1 MFSLNPQLVQDR
13 GFLEELNHLLSD
25 NNPIV
30 VANSVAVMAEIYN
43 QASTLKFSLTTD
55 IVSKLLSAMNDCTEW
70 GQVFILDSLSAYST
84 TSEFES
90 KTIIERVLPRLQH
103 VNCAVVI
110 SATRV
115 ILKHMKICREEDLG
129 ESYILSKLAPP
140 LITLLKAEYEIQFVA
155 LQNITFISKFYP
167 EFLRNDIKVFFC
179 KYNDPAYV
187 KQAKLH
193 MIIQLAHEDN
203 MKEILSEFLE
213 YCTEVDVEFVRKV
226 VRAVGQCAI
235 SVSSSAPEC
244 VQLLETLIQMKVTYV
259 VQEAI
264 IVLKDIFR
272 QFPNKYEYV
281 ISSLCDNL
289 EILDQPEARAAF
301 VWIIGEYAER
311 IDNSGELIET
321 FMDSFNEEPVI
332 VQLQLLTATVKLYLK
347 KDFPGQLVQ
356 DILMRS
362 TVETDNPDLRDRAY
376 VYWRILSGNLHLARK
391 IIITDKDAINEHLTH
406 EYNNIL

>member
-1 MFSLNPQLVQDR
+1 
-13 GFLEELNHLLSD
+13 
-25 NNPIV
+25 
-30 VANSVAVMAEIYN
+30 MAEIYN
-43 QASTLKFSLTTD
+43 QASTLKFSLTSD

-110 SATRV
+110 SATKV
-115 ILKHMKICREEDLG
+115 IFKHMKVRRFIFSDILFSKDMKTCREEELG
-129 ESYILSKLAPP
+129 ENYILSKVAPP

-155 LQNITFISKFYP
+155 LQHITLIAKYYP
-167 EFLRNDIKVFFC
+167 EFLRKDVKVFFC

-193 MIIQLAHEDN
+193 MITQLAHEEN
-203 MKEILSEFLE
+203 IKEILSEFLE

-226 VRAVGQCAI
+226 VKAIGQCAI
-235 SVSSSAPEC
+235 LVSSSAPEC
-244 VQLLETLIQMKVTYV
+244 VQLLETLIQMKISYV

-311 IDNSGELIET
+311 IDNSSELIET
-321 FMDSFNEEPVI
+321 FMESFNEEPVI
-332 VQLQLLTATVKLYLK
+332 VQLQILTATVKLYLK

-356 DILMRS
+356 DILCRS

-376 VYWRILSGNLHLARK
+376 VYWRILSGDLHLAKK
-391 IIITDKDAINEHLTH
+391 IIVTNKDVVIN
-406 EYNNIL
+406 

>member
-1 MFSLNPQLVQDR
+1 MLPGKSNISVQGEIVEWRQDLRAGDQDLKRNVLKKVISVHDNGERMFPCYLRMFSIACKLENMELKKLVYLYLTNYASAEPDLAILADTQDNNPFIRALAVRTMGCIRVEKITEYLCDPLHLALQDKDPYLVQDR

-90 KTIIERVLPRLQH
+90 KTI
-103 VNCAVVI
+103 
-110 SATRV
+110 
-115 ILKHMKICREEDLG
+115 
-129 ESYILSKLAPP
+129 
-140 LITLLKAEYEIQFVA
+140 
-155 LQNITFISKFYP
+155 FYP
-167 EFLRNDIKVFFC
+167 EFLRNDVKVFFC

-281 ISSLCDNL
+281 Y
-289 EILDQPEARAAF
+289 F
-301 VWIIGEYAER
+301 
-311 IDNSGELIET
+311 
-321 FMDSFNEEPVI
+321 
-332 VQLQLLTATVKLYLK
+332 
-347 KDFPGQLVQ
+347 
-356 DILMRS
+356 
-362 TVETDNPDLRDRAY
+362 
-376 VYWRILSGNLHLARK
+376 LAM
-391 IIITDKDAINEHLTH
+391 
-406 EYNNIL
+406 

>member
-1 MFSLNPQLVQDR
+1 
-13 GFLEELNHLLSD
+13 
-25 NNPIV
+25 
-30 VANSVAVMAEIYN
+30 
-43 QASTLKFSLTTD
+43 
-55 IVSKLLSAMNDCTEW
+55 
-70 GQVFILDSLSAYST
+70 
-84 TSEFES
+84 
-90 KTIIERVLPRLQH
+90 
-103 VNCAVVI
+103 
-110 SATRV
+110 
-115 ILKHMKICREEDLG
+115 
-129 ESYILSKLAPP
+129 
-140 LITLLKAEYEIQFVA
+140 
-155 LQNITFISKFYP
+155 
-167 EFLRNDIKVFFC
+167 
-179 KYNDPAYV
+179 
-187 KQAKLH
+187 

-311 IDNSGELIET
+311 IDNSGELINNFPAKE
-321 FMDSFNEEPVI
+321 
-332 VQLQLLTATVKLYLK
+332 KL
-347 KDFPGQLVQ
+347 
-356 DILMRS
+356 
-362 TVETDNPDLRDRAY
+362 E
-376 VYWRILSGNLHLARK
+376 
-391 IIITDKDAINEHLTH
+391 
-406 EYNNIL
+406 